1 MENEEV
7 DPGYD
12 SEIDDEEIW
21 YTDDPVAD
29 RKIDWFY
36 KLRSFAPIA
45 IILAL
50 TTFFLPSTVG
60 GKISINSNASNFEF
74 GQGSSLIATCA
85 NNQSISIT
93 PSASF
98 VGTVDGVQRFSL
110 KGLKVSEIPEECRR
124 VMLDIGVYNTNP
136 SVAPYYFMHPSYSRV
151 GVYNDTGNYYTTLR
165 CGVSI
170 TTDSPSGFSLIFAE
184 PVNVSRDELFL
195 TLESRDK
202 FGTYLNN
209 QSEEVRFDSG
219 DCASY
224 GGNSTSVVNIGN
236 AGASSNGTIQGAVGV
251 VADGVKSNFVFD
263 STASKKIPF
272 NRAVSADFT
281 LAAWIKIPSY
291 SGATKPIT
299 GTNQWWSLD
308 QIIGGDA
315 VGAAGDFGF
324 AISNG
329 YLGFGTSGTSD
340 YTVWA
345 DSQISLNDWHYVV
358 ATRQKSNAK
367 VELFVDGALVASGT
381 TLSANVELNAT
392 ATNVIASDPNTSS
405 RTFLGS
411 IGVVQQYSR
420 ILTANEQLNNYTYL
434 NKRYLT
440 STSYSCSNYGNSC
453 SIGDPGPGGGTVFYY
468 KADGFS
474 CGPDFNATGG
484 PNGSQCHYLEYAPS
498 SWAGSGDG
506 NRLMYWSADASPSY
520 DFAND
525 TGMRSGWL
533 SSVIGEGLQRTKF
546 HSSITGTCSQP
557 LTIPSVVITST
568 SCKNAVS
575 AALAYRGGGK
585 SDWYLPNMSELN
597 QLCKYIN
604 GKTWN
609 ADSTACSGSTPID
622 DSFTTGRSLWSSNAQ
637 GTTQIYG
644 YVFSTRFTGAGG
656 RSSQNGTRPIR
667 AF

>member
-7 DPGYD
+7 DPGLD

-21 YTDDPVAD
+21 YADDPVAD
-29 RKIDWFY
+29 PKIDWFY

-45 IILAL
+45 IVLL
-50 TTFFLPSTVG
+50 VTTIYLPNTVG
-60 GKISINSNASNFEF
+60 GKISLNSNASSIEF
-74 GQGSSLIATCA
+74 GQGSALTATCA
-85 NNQSISIT
+85 KDQSISIT
-93 PSASF
+93 PSANF
-98 VGTVDGVQRFSL
+98 VGTVGGVERFSL
-110 KGLKVSEIPEECRR
+110 KGLKVTDIPLECRE
-124 VMLDIGVYNTNP
+124 VTLDFGIYNTTLG
-136 SVAPYYFMHPSYSRV
+136 VAPYYFMHPSYSRI
-151 GVYNDTGNYYTTLR
+151 GVYQDSGIYYTTLK
-165 CGVSI
+165 CGISI
-170 TTDSPSGFSLIFAE
+170 TTDSLSGFTVNFSE
-184 PVNVSRDELFL
+184 PVNVSKDNLFL

-209 QSEEVRFDSG
+209 QSEVVRFDSG

-224 GGNSTSVVNIGN
+224 SGNSTTVVNIGST
-236 AGASSNGTIQGAVGV
+236 GASNNGTIQGALGI
-251 VADGVKSNFVFD
+251 VASGVKSNFVFD

-299 GTNQWWSLD
+299 GTNQWWSFD

-367 VELFVDGALVASGT
+367 VELFVDGALVGSGT
-381 TLSANVELNAT
+381 TLSANVELNAS
-392 ATNVIASDPNTSS
+392 ATNVIASDPFNTAK
-405 RTFLGS
+405 TLNGT

-506 NRLMYWSADASPSY
+506 NRLMYWSYSTSPSY

-533 SSVIGEGLQRTKF
+533 SSVIGGGLQRTKT
-546 HSSITGTCSQP
+546 HSSVTGICSQP
-557 LTIPSVVITST
+557 LTIPSVVDLNTT
-568 SCKNAVS
+568 CKNAGA
-575 AALAYRGGGK
+575 AALAYRGGGM

-609 ADSTACSGSTPID
+609 ADATACASSTPID
-622 DSFTTGRSLWSSNAQ
+622 ASFTTGRNLWSSNAQ
-637 GTTQIYG
+637 SNTQIYIYG
-644 YVFSTRFTGAGG
+644 FSPIDNSATARTQL
-656 RSSQNGTRPIR
+656 RGTRPIR

>member
-7 DPGYD
+7 DPGFD

-21 YTDDPVAD
+21 YSDDPVLD
-29 RKIDWFY
+29 SKIDWFY

-45 IILAL
+45 ILMAV
-50 TTFFLPSTVG
+50 TTFFLPNTVG

-299 GTNQWWSLD
+299 GTNQWWSFD

-367 VELFVDGALVASGT
+367 VELFVDGALVGSGT

-392 ATNVIASDPNTSS
+392 ATNVIASDPFTTAKTLNGT
-405 RTFLGS
+405 

-420 ILTANEQLNNYTYL
+420 ILTANEQLSNYMYL
-434 NKRYLT
+434 NKRYL
-440 STSYSCSNYGNSC
+440 SSSSYACALYGNSC
-453 SIGDPGPGGGTVFYY
+453 SIGDTGPGGGTVFYY

-474 CGPDFNATGG
+474 CGPSYKSTGS
-484 PNGSQCHYLEYAPS
+484 PNGNQCHYLEYAPKT
-498 SWAGSGDG
+498 WSGGASDPTKT
-506 NRLMYWSADASPSY
+506 WSGVSC
-520 DFAND
+520 
-525 TGMRSGWL
+525 L
-533 SSVIGEGLQRTKF
+533 SVL
-546 HSSITGTCSQP
+546 
-557 LTIPSVVITST
+557 
-568 SCKNAVS
+568 CKNFASEQNALENIGKGYSFTLVS
-575 AALAYRGGGK
+575 TQTNTSFAQPAARAYGPTRNGK
-585 SDWYLPNMSELN
+585 SYTDWYLPSGAELN
-597 QLCKYIN
+597 QLCKHAR
-604 GKTWN
+604 GLRWTS
-609 ADSTACSGSTPID
+609 DVTACNATGIGTAQSASLLGFQTNKYNASSQFD
-622 DSFTTGRSLWSSNAQ
+622 TTGAWFVN
-637 GTTQIYG
+637 
-644 YVFSTRFTGAGG
+644 FD
-656 RSSQNGTRPIR
+656 NGTSGDGGTFSNSGMYVRPIR

>member
-7 DPGYD
+7 DPGFD

-21 YTDDPVAD
+21 YSDDPVLD
-29 RKIDWFY
+29 SKIDWFY

-45 IILAL
+45 ILMAV
-50 TTFFLPSTVG
+50 TTFFLPNTVG

-299 GTNQWWSLD
+299 GTNQWWSFD

-358 ATRQKSNAK
+358 ATRKKSDAK
-367 VELFVDGALVASGT
+367 VELFVDGVLVGSGT
-381 TLSANVELNAT
+381 TLSANMDLNVS
-392 ATNVIASDPNTSS
+392 ATNVIGSDTNTSS

>member
-93 PSASF
+93 PSANF

-299 GTNQWWSLD
+299 GTNQWWSFD

-358 ATRQKSNAK
+358 ATRKKSDAK
-367 VELFVDGALVASGT
+367 VELFVDGVLVGSGT
-381 TLSANVELNAT
+381 TLSANMDLNAS
-392 ATNVIASDPNTSS
+392 ATNVIGSDPNTSS